1 LHRGKRCI
9 RGESPMPIA
18 EVDSAEG
25 AISEGLELC
34 VGAGRART
42 NDEDQERMDS
52 DDIRDWNEPTMS
64 WLLKI

>member
-1 LHRGKRCI
+1 
-9 RGESPMPIA
+9 MPIA

-34 VGAGRART
+34 VGAGRACT

-52 DDIRDWNEPTMS
+52 DDIRDWDEPTMS